1 MRGVRRWGGARC
13 SSGSLAVDRRAR
25 AHSDWFFRA
34 RITIDRGGLEVGLGS
49 VKPPYVERRGASSV
63 LPRTSI
69 YPPRARP
76 IETLERDRDTIGGG
90 EMRKDGGVGKST
102 ESV

>member
-1 MRGVRRWGGARC
+1 MLDVRAGRSRSIVERARILI
-13 SSGSLAVDRRAR
+13 GSL
-25 AHSDWFFRA
+25 HA

-90 EMRKDGGVGKST
+90 EMREDGGVGKST
-102 ESV
+102 ESI

>member
-1 MRGVRRWGGARC
+1 MLDVRAGRSRSIVERARILI
-13 SSGSLAVDRRAR
+13 GSL
-25 AHSDWFFRA
+25 HA

-90 EMRKDGGVGKST
+90 EMRKDGGYW
-102 ESV
+102 